1 MPRKVRQVFTNFSA
15 GELNPL
21 LNARTDAKAYFEGAK
36 QCRNWFLLDEG
47 GLMRRPATQYTATLP
62 AAARLAPFIFSND
75 EIAIFALSNGRLD
88 VYDSDGAVIQSNITA
103 NVNWTSSQIFEL
115 NLAQFGD
122 TVFVTHRDNP
132 IIQIKRTSATTFT
145 VTAFAFELDEDVVVS
160 GAYKTHA
167 PFYKYA
173 DSSVTVTLS
182 TDATGTGRTITA
194 SSPIWTADY
203 VGHYLKV
210 DDRQIKI
217 TGFTSTTVLVGTII
231 EAGISGAGPHANWE
245 EELISTVRGYPQAVS
260 FHDNRLW
267 FGGVRDKPSAIVA
280 SRIAEYF
287 NFDLGTGLADEAIN
301 VAIASDRV
309 NEVRHL
315 FSSRNLQIFTDGG
328 EYFVPTPADTQA
340 ITPSNITFLRQT
352 PYGCNRA
359 APVPFDGAT
368 LFSQK
373 NGKTIRE
380 YVFSD
385 IEQAYKSTSVSV
397 LSSQLIDTPKQH
409 SMITG
414 NNERP
419 EQFAFFL
426 NSGSTHSGKIAVFH
440 SIRDEKIA
448 GWTMWETKTGD
459 EFYSITA
466 ANENLF
472 VSTKRVLP
480 SGTVYLL
487 EKFSDTDA
495 ITVDCSTTTTVYQK
509 GTPLVDGASQ
519 TGNTINVDGFTN
531 APQIQET
538 FTIAGDSTEYTI
550 TAVTQT
556 ASGYN
561 LTLNQNLASSPA
573 DNAVITIVN
582 GFVHTVNS
590 VYEPTTEINAVYGNG
605 SLGTFIIDANDRI
618 TLTNAPFPSGV
629 RVGFNFTPILETM
642 PIDKEIDTGPLTG
655 QPRRINKAIVD
666 ISGGLDITMKGS
678 DRSSKELVIQQVN
691 FNINTDLQAVTD
703 KKEFSFLGYSTSP
716 TITISQNDPLPLKVL
731 GLAMEIQF
739 AWVHHKP

>member
-1 MPRKVRQVFTNFSA
+1 MPRKIRQVFTNFSA

-36 QCRNWFLLDEG
+36 QCRNWYLLDEG
-47 GLMRRPATQYTATLP
+47 GLMRRPATEYKATLP

-88 VYDSDGAVIQSNITA
+88 VYDSDGVAIQTNITSG
-103 NVNWTSSQIFEL
+103 VNWTTSQIFEI

-122 TVFVTHRDNP
+122 TVFATHRDNP
-132 IIQIKRTSATTFT
+132 ILQIKRTSSTTFT
-145 VTAFAFELDEDVVVS
+145 VSAFEFEIDEDVVVS

-173 DSSVTVTLS
+173 DSGVTLTVS
-182 TDATGTGRTITA
+182 TSATGTGRTITA
-194 SSPIWTADY
+194 SSAIWTTAY
-203 VGHYLKV
+203 VGHYIKI
-210 DDRQIKI
+210 DGSQIKI
-217 TGFTSTTVLVGTII
+217 TSYNSPTEVVGTII
-231 EAGISGAGPHANWE
+231 ETISGGTGPHANWE
-245 EELISTVRGYPQAVS
+245 EEIISSVRGYPQAVS

-267 FGGVRDKPSAIVA
+267 FGGVRDKPSAILA
-280 SRIAEYF
+280 SRIGEYF

-301 VAIASDRV
+301 VAIAGDRV

-315 FSSRNLQIFTDGG
+315 FSSRNLQIFTDGA

-359 APVPFDGAT
+359 NPIPFDGAT

-380 YVFSD
+380 YVFND
-385 IEQAYKSTSVSV
+385 IEQAYKSTSVSI
-397 LSSQLIDTPKQH
+397 LSSQLIDSPKQN
-409 SMITG
+409 SLLTG
-414 NNERP
+414 NNERA

-426 NSGSTHSGKIAVFH
+426 NSGSTEGGNIAVFH
-440 SIRDEKIA
+440 SIRDEKVA
-448 GWTMWETKTGD
+448 GWTLWKTKTGD

-472 VSTKRVLP
+472 VTTKRVLP

-487 EKFSDTDA
+487 EKFADTDA
-495 ITVDCSTTTTVYQK
+495 ITLDCSTTTTVYQK
-509 GTPLVDGASQ
+509 GTPLVNGGSQ
-519 TGNTINVDGFTN
+519 TGNTLNVDGFT
-531 APQIQET
+531 ADPQIQES
-538 FTIAGDSTEYTI
+538 FTIAGNSTEYTI

-556 ASGYN
+556 STGYS
-561 LTLNQNLASSPA
+561 LTLDKDLAVSPA
-573 DNAVITIVN
+573 DNTVITIVN
-582 GFVHTVNS
+582 GFQHTVNA
-590 VYEPTTEINAVYGNG
+590 VYETNTEVNAVYGNG
-605 SLGTFIIDANDRI
+605 SLGLFTIDANNRI
-618 TLTNAPFPSGV
+618 TLTNAPFPTGV
-629 RVGFNFTPILETM
+629 RVGFNFIPILETM

-655 QPRRINKAIVD
+655 EPRRINKAIVD

-703 KKEFSFLGYSTSP
+703 KKEFTFLGYSTSP

-731 GLAMEIQF
+731 GVAMEIQF
-739 AWVHHKP
+739 A

>member
-1 MPRKVRQVFTNFSA
+1 MPRKIRQVFTNFSA

-36 QCRNWFLLDEG
+36 QCRNWYLLDEG
-47 GLMRRPATQYTATLP
+47 GLMRRPATEYKATLP

-88 VYDSDGAVIQSNITA
+88 VYDSDGVAIQTNITSG
-103 NVNWTSSQIFEL
+103 VNWTTSQIFEI

-122 TVFVTHRDNP
+122 TVFATHRDNP
-132 IIQIKRTSATTFT
+132 ILQIKRTSATTFT
-145 VTAFAFELDEDVVVS
+145 VTEFAFEIDEDVVVS

-182 TDATGTGRTITA
+182 TSATGTGRTITA
-194 SSPIWTADY
+194 SSPIWTTEY
-203 VGHYLKV
+203 VNHYIKV
-210 DDRQIKI
+210 DGSQIKI
-217 TGFTSTTVLVGTII
+217 TGYTSSTVVTGTII
-231 EAGISGAGPHANWE
+231 ETVSGGTGPHADWE
-245 EELISTVRGYPQAVS
+245 EELISAPRGYPQAVS

-267 FGGVRDKPSAIVA
+267 FGGVRDKPSAILA
-280 SRIAEYF
+280 SRIGEYF
-287 NFDLGTGLADEAIN
+287 NFDLGTGLADESIN
-301 VAIASDRV
+301 VAIAGDRV

-315 FSSRNLQIFTDGG
+315 FSSRNLQIFTDGA

-359 APVPFDGAT
+359 NPIPFDGAT

-380 YVFSD
+380 YVFND
-385 IEQAYKSTSVSV
+385 IEQAYKSTSVSI
-397 LSSQLIDTPKQH
+397 LSSQLIDSPKQN
-409 SMITG
+409 SLLTG
-414 NNERP
+414 NNERA

-426 NSGSTHSGKIAVFH
+426 NDGSTEGGNIAVFH
-440 SIRDEKIA
+440 SIRDEKVA
-448 GWTMWETKTGD
+448 GWTLWKTKTGD

-472 VSTKRVLP
+472 VTTKRVLP

-487 EKFSDTDA
+487 EKFADTDA
-495 ITVDCSTTTTVYQK
+495 ITLDCSTTTTVYQK
-509 GTPLVDGASQ
+509 GTPLVNGGSQ
-519 TGNTINVDGFTN
+519 TGNTLNVDGFT
-531 APQIQET
+531 ADPEIQES
-538 FTIAGDSTEYTI
+538 FSIDGNATIYTI

-556 ASGYN
+556 GTGYS
-561 LTLNQNLASSPA
+561 LTLDQDLAVSPA

-582 GFVHTVNS
+582 GFQHTVNA
-590 VYEPTTEINAVYGNG
+590 VYEPTTEVNAVYGNG
-605 SLGTFIIDANDRI
+605 SLGLFTIDANNRI
-618 TLTNAPFPSGV
+618 TLTNAPFPTGV
-629 RVGFNFTPILETM
+629 RVGFNFIPILETM

-655 QPRRINKAIVD
+655 EPRRINKAIVD

-703 KKEFSFLGYSTSP
+703 KKEFTFLGYSTSP

-731 GLAMEIQF
+731 GVAMEIQF
-739 AWVHHKP
+739 A

>member
-21 LNARTDAKAYFEGAK
+21 LNSRTDAKAYFEGAK

-47 GLMRRPATQYTATLP
+47 GVMRRPATQYTATLP

-75 EIAIFALSNGRLD
+75 ELAVFAISDGRLD
-88 VYDSDGAVIQSNITA
+88 VYDSDGIIIQSNITT
-103 NVNWTSSQIFEL
+103 NVNWTASQIFEL

-122 TVFVTHRDNP
+122 TVFVCHRDNP
-132 IIQIKRTSATTFT
+132 ILEIRRTSATTFT
-145 VTAFAFELDEDVVVS
+145 VQEFQFELDEDIIIS
-160 GAYKTHA
+160 GVKKIHS
-167 PFYKYA
+167 PFYKYDDA
-173 DSSVTVTLS
+173 TVSLTLS
-182 TDATGTGRTITA
+182 TGATGTGRTVTA
-194 SSPIWTADY
+194 SSPVFLSDC

-210 DDRQIKI
+210 DGSQMKI
-217 TGFTSTTVLVGTII
+217 TGYTDASNVTVTII
-231 EAGISGAGPHANWE
+231 ETVSAGAGPHFDWE
-245 EELISTVRGYPQAVS
+245 EELISDHRGYPQAVT

-267 FGGVRDKPSAIVA
+267 FAGVKSKPSAVVA
-280 SRIAEYF
+280 SKIGEYY
-287 NFDLGTGLADEAIN
+287 NFDIGTGLADESIN

-328 EYFVPTPADTQA
+328 EYFVPTPSDTQA

-385 IEQAYKSTSVSV
+385 VEQAYKSTSVSV
-397 LSSQLIDTPKQH
+397 LSSQLIDSPKQH

-426 NSGSTHSGKIAVFH
+426 NSGSTSSGKLAVFH

-459 EFYSITA
+459 EFYSITSI
-466 ANENLF
+466 NENLF
-472 VSTKRVLP
+472 VATKRVLP

-509 GTPLVDGASQ
+509 GSPLVNGGSQ
-519 TGNTINVDGFTN
+519 TGNTLEVDGLTSD
-531 APQIQET
+531 PEILET
-538 FTIAGDSTEYTI
+538 FTIAGNSTEYTI

-556 ASGYN
+556 ASGYT
-561 LTLNQNLASSPA
+561 LTLDKNLAATPA

-582 GFVHTVNS
+582 GFIHTVNS
-590 VYEPTTEINAVYGNG
+590 VYEPTTQVNAVYGNG
-605 SLGTFIIDANDRI
+605 SLGVFTIDANDRI

-691 FNINTDLQAVTD
+691 FNVNTDLQAVTD

-739 AWVHHKP
+739 AWVHHKH